1 MRLFTIISIWF
12 FITLSCKYDA
22 TDKIHC
28 KDLITDTDTTGI
40 DSSAV
45 YVPNAFTPNGDGLND
60 NFAPL
65 LVNIESGEFTVFSSR
80 GKQLFSTH
88 DLTAGFIPEDL
99 PKGADTYLFRVQA
112 LTRTG
117 RRIGFCGEFQALK
130 CLKTNADFNTLRF
143 ADQFDPSNRGF
154 VLPTSEQLQRCN

>member
-1 MRLFTIISIWF
+1 MRLFTIISFWF

-28 KDLITDTDTTGI
+28 KDLITDTDTTGS

-45 YVPNAFTPNGDGLND
+45 FVPNAFTPNGDELND

-65 LVNIESGEFTVFSSR
+65 WINIESAEFTVYSTR
-80 GKQLFSTH
+80 GKKLFSTR
-88 DLTAGFIPEDL
+88 DLNAGFIPKEL
-99 PKGADTYLFRVQA
+99 PKEADMYLFRAQA

-117 RRIGFCGEFQALK
+117 RRIGVCGEFHAVK
-130 CLKTNADFNTLRF
+130 CVNKNTDIGSFRF
-143 ADQFDPSNRGF
+143 ADQLDPSNRGF
-154 VLPTSEQLQRCN
+154 VNPTSEQLQRCN